1 MNILFL
7 EGPNL
12 NLLGLKS
19 SKVNG
24 GRLTLD
30 KLNKHI
36 RRHVRNTDHNLKI
49 FQTHKQFQAINY
61 LQRNRNWSDGN
72 IIIPTTWSI
81 CDWTIAETIK
91 LLEIPTVTV
100 FFDDPYDLGGKKSVS
115 IIKSKN
121 VTSIKGSPLN
131 VCTEALNI
139 LLNKK

>member
-24 GRLTLD
+24 DRLTLD
-30 KLNKHI
+30 KLNKHL
-36 RRHVRNTDHNLKI
+36 RRHVRNTNHNLKI

-61 LQRNRNWSDGN
+61 LQRNRKWSDGN

-91 LLEIPTVTV
+91 IVETPTVTV
-100 FFDDPYDLGGKKSVS
+100 FFNEPYDLGGKKSVS
-115 IIKSKN
+115 IFKSKN
-121 VTSIKGSPLN
+121 VTPIKGSPLD

-139 LLNKK
+139 LINKK

>member
-19 SKVNG
+19 SKING
-24 GRLTLD
+24 SRLTLD
-30 KLNKHI
+30 KLNKHL
-36 RRHVRNTDHNLKI
+36 RRQIRNTNHNLKI
-49 FQTHKQFQAINY
+49 FQTHKQFQAVNC

-91 LLEIPTVTV
+91 IIDTPTVAV
-100 FFDDPYDLGGKKSVS
+100 FFNKPYDLGGKKSDS

-121 VTSIKGSPLN
+121 VTSIKGNPLE
-131 VCTEALNI
+131 VCIEALNI